1 MNIKQFGLLTVL
13 ISTAFLV
20 TGCIVIDLG
29 GCSKKRVKGSGN
41 IITEERNVPE
51 FNTVKLKGLG
61 NVALIRGA
69 RHSVEIRTDDNLMSL
84 IETDVENGKLVIS
97 QGNYNLKPTTLDFNI
112 TAANLKGISISGS
125 GNVTGES
132 RFVSDEFLAKIS
144 GSGDMTLELEV
155 VNLESQ
161 ISGSGSVNLSGKTHN
176 HDAAISGSGKINAF
190 DMDAKNVSIKISG
203 SGDCKVNATET
214 LTAKISGS
222 GDVYYRG
229 QPQINSK
236 ISGSGSLESR
246 N

>member
-1 MNIKQFGLLTVL
+1 
-13 ISTAFLV
+13 
-20 TGCIVIDLG
+20 
-29 GCSKKRVKGSGN
+29 
-41 IITEERNVPE
+41 
-51 FNTVKLKGLG
+51 
-61 NVALIRGA
+61 
-69 RHSVEIRTDDNLMSL
+69 MSL
-84 IETDVENGKLVIS
+84 IETDVDNGKLVIS

-112 TAANLKGISISGS
+112 TVANLKGISISGS

-132 RFVSDEFLAKIS
+132 RFVSDEFFAKIS

-155 VNLESQ
+155 ANLESQ

-222 GDVYYRG
+222 GDVFYRG
-229 QPQINSK
+229 HPQINSK
-236 ISGSGSLESR
+236 VSGSGSLESR

>member
-1 MNIKQFGLLTVL
+1 MNLKQFGLLAAL

-29 GCSKKRVKGSGN
+29 GCSKKSVKGSGN

-51 FNTVKLKGLG
+51 FNTVKLKGFG
-61 NVALIRGA
+61 NVVLIKGE
-69 RHSVEIRTDDNLMSL
+69 RHSVEIRTDDNLVSL
-84 IETDVENGKLVIS
+84 IETNVENGRLVIS
-97 QGNYNLKPTTLDFNI
+97 QGDYNLKPTTLDFNI
-112 TAANLKGISISGS
+112 TVANLKGISISGS
-125 GNVTGES
+125 ADVTGES

-155 VNLESQ
+155 ANLESK
-161 ISGSGSVNLSGKTHN
+161 ISGSGAMKFSGKTDS
-176 HDAAISGSGKINAF
+176 HDADISGSGKINAF

-222 GDVYYRG
+222 GDVYYKG
-229 QPQINSK
+229 KPQINSK